1 MRKIYVM
8 SKTSL
13 GEFEEIV
20 LLTVA
25 VLDDEA
31 YGVAIIKE
39 IKDRLERNVSVGA
52 TQTALRRME
61 AKKFLTAE
69 FGEATK
75 VRGGKRK
82 KYFRIT
88 PFGVKVLRE
97 NREVRQQLWAA
108 IPSTV
113 LDLQIQL

>member
-1 MRKIYVM
+1 M
-8 SKTSL
+8 SKSSL

-25 VLDDEA
+25 VLHEEA

-39 IKDRLERNVSVGA
+39 IKDRLKRGVSVGA

-61 AKKFLTAE
+61 QKGFLTST

-88 PFGVKVLRE
+88 PYGLKVLRE
-97 NREVRQQLWAA
+97 AKEARQQLWTA
-108 IPSTV
+108 IPRAI
-113 LDLQIQL
+113 LDM

>member
-1 MRKIYVM
+1 MN
-8 SKTSL
+8 KTSI

-25 VLDDEA
+25 VLDNEA

-39 IKDRLERNVSVGA
+39 IKDRLKRNVSVGA

-61 AKKFLTAE
+61 KKGFLKAE
-69 FGEATK
+69 FGETTH

-88 PFGVKVLRE
+88 PYGMKTLKEVKEDR
-97 NREVRQQLWAA
+97 NKLWVS
-108 IPSTV
+108 IPKPI
-113 LDLQIQL
+113 LDL